1 MKLLLLC
8 LGLILVH
15 AHEEENDVVKGN
27 FDISKISGDW
37 YSILLAS
44 DIKEKIEENGSM
56 RVFVKDIEVLSN
68 SSLIFTMHTKLNGKC
83 TKISLIC
90 NKTEKDGEYDVVY
103 DGYNLFRIIETAYE
117 HYIIFH
123 LNNINLKQNFQLMEL
138 YARKP
143 DVSPKVKEK
152 FVRYCQGME
161 IPKEN
166 ILDLTQVDRC
176 LQARQSEAAQ
186 VSRLVISG
194 EEGGPGIH
202 DFQKH

>member
-1 MKLLLLC
+1 MQGARRGTRSRDSRVTAQAAGRATGAALL
-8 LGLILVH
+8 GSSTSSH
-15 AHEEENDVVKGN
+15 SET
-27 FDISKISGDW
+27 ISGDW

-68 SSLIFTMHTKLNGKC
+68 SSLIFTMHTKVNGKC

-90 NKTEKDGEYDVVY
+90 NKTEKDGEYDVVH

-117 HYIIFH
+117 DYIIFH
-123 LNNINLKQNFQLMEL
+123 LNNVNQEQEFQLMEL
-138 YARKP
+138 YGRKP

-186 VSRLVISG
+186 VSSA
-194 EEGGPGIH
+194 E
-202 DFQKH
+202 

>member
-68 SSLIFTMHTKLNGKC
+68 SSLIFTMHTKVNGKC

-90 NKTEKDGEYDVVY
+90 NKTEKDGEYDVVH

-117 HYIIFH
+117 DYIIFH
-123 LNNINLKQNFQLMEL
+123 LNNVNQEQEFQLMEL
-138 YARKP
+138 YGRKP

-166 ILDLTQVDRC
+166 ILDLTQVV
-176 LQARQSEAAQ
+176 LSECF
-186 VSRLVISG
+186 LVWA
-194 EEGGPGIH
+194 PGSSLPWPHAI
-202 DFQKH
+202 Q